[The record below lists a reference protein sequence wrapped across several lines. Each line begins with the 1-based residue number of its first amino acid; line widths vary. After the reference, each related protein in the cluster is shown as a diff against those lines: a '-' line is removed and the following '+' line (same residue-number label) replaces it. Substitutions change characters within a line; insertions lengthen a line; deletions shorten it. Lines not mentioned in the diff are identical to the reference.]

1 MSDLKIIAEELKRNR
16 TSIEQGHDKTSERLQ
31 ELTNLFGDFIKKSSM
46 TASDDLESKREKKN
60 DRSSLSK
67 IKEMGGSVISGG
79 KSALGGIGG
88 MLAGIT
94 GALGGLVKLVGG
106 SALVGLIGLTA
117 LNLIDADK
125 IKENV
130 TSLLSIGERYNENTI
145 KTLLSDGAVIVA
157 LKTLGT
163 ALVFFAAGSAVA
175 AGVNAGIEYFGQGDW
190 AETVKNNVTTLLS
203 IGERYNEGTL
213 KTLFSDG
220 AVIVAL
226 TGLGAGLL
234 YFGAGSAVAA
244 GVQKFSEPD
253 WANQVSENVITLLS
267 IPNNFTLGALEML
280 FDGAGVSAA
289 LVGLGVGLAVFG
301 AGGAAAGGALAV
313 GGKDFGKNIRE
324 NVNNLLSISDDA
336 GSNIGL
342 LLKGGTVVL
351 ALTGLGAGLAAFG
364 AGAVV
369 AGGADM
375 LADWFADGT
384 DWTLEVVKNVQ
395 NLLSIASL
403 ENVGADTAVFLK
415 TMTGIAAGLAVFSIG
430 ATVSGISNAL
440 SDWISPGEGRG
451 DWTLDT
457 KRRVNNILS
466 IVKENENLEQ
476 NANSFA
482 AAMSKIKDG
491 LNAFASGSFVGSLKN
506 AGASIV
512 NFFAGNDSPFENIRM
527 ISQEAQGLTVGADAV
542 DRLAISMGKLSDFEF
557 DGSKFKIKD
566 FADDLLE
573 AVPVI
578 EKSIMGGDIRGQRNK
593 VIGEFKG
600 LASSEIDYA
609 TAVKNIT
616 SLREALN
623 ENVSPSPN
631 PVDSSSIATDVADQL
646 KSILISI
653 PPDDTA
659 LKQLEVL
666 IDIQRQ
672 ISGGVVINNISDN
685 SSTSGGSTNVF
696 SGDSPVRTS
705 DILDDIS
712 FPQ

>member
-16 TSIEQGHDKTSERLQ
+16 TSIEQGHDQTSERLQ
-31 ELTNLFGDFIKKSSM
+31 ELNGLFSDFIKKSSM

-60 DRSSLSK
+60 DRSAFSK

-130 TSLLSIGERYNENTI
+130 TTLLSIGERYNENTL

-175 AGVNAGIEYFGQGDW
+175 AGVNAGIEYFGQGNW
-190 AETVKNNVTTLLS
+190 AEAVKTNVTTLLS

-244 GVQKFSEPD
+244 GVQKFSEPG
-253 WANQVSENVITLLS
+253 WANQISENVVTLLS

-336 GSNIGL
+336 GSKIGL
-342 LLKGGTVVL
+342 LLESGTVVA
-351 ALTGLGAGLAAFG
+351 ALTGVGIGLSAFG
-364 AGAVV
+364 AGAVI

-512 NFFAGNDSPFENIRM
+512 NFFSGNDSPFENIRM

-542 DRLAISMGKLSDFEF
+542 DRLAISMGKLSDFSF

-578 EKSIMGGDIRGQRNK
+578 EKSIMGGDIRGKRNK

-600 LASSEIDYA
+600 LASPEIDYT

>member
-130 TSLLSIGERYNENTI
+130 TTLLSIGERYNENTL

-336 GSNIGL
+336 GSNISL
-342 LLKGGTVVL
+342 LLKGGTIVL

>member
-130 TSLLSIGERYNENTI
+130 TTLLSIGERYNENTL

-203 IGERYNEGTL
+203 IGERYNESTL

-336 GSNIGL
+336 GSNISL
-342 LLKGGTVVL
+342 LLKGGTIVL

>member
-1 MSDLKIIAEELKRNR
+1 
-16 TSIEQGHDKTSERLQ
+16 
-31 ELTNLFGDFIKKSSM
+31 
-46 TASDDLESKREKKN
+46 
-60 DRSSLSK
+60 
-67 IKEMGGSVISGG
+67 
-79 KSALGGIGG
+79 
-88 MLAGIT
+88 
-94 GALGGLVKLVGG
+94 
-106 SALVGLIGLTA
+106 
-117 LNLIDADK
+117 
-125 IKENV
+125 
-130 TSLLSIGERYNENTI
+130 
-145 KTLLSDGAVIVA
+145 
-157 LKTLGT
+157 
-163 ALVFFAAGSAVA
+163 
-175 AGVNAGIEYFGQGDW
+175 
-190 AETVKNNVTTLLS
+190 
-203 IGERYNEGTL
+203 
-213 KTLFSDG
+213 
-220 AVIVAL
+220 
-226 TGLGAGLL
+226 
-234 YFGAGSAVAA
+234 
-244 GVQKFSEPD
+244 
-253 WANQVSENVITLLS
+253 
-267 IPNNFTLGALEML
+267 
-280 FDGAGVSAA
+280 
-289 LVGLGVGLAVFG
+289 
-301 AGGAAAGGALAV
+301 
-313 GGKDFGKNIRE
+313 
-324 NVNNLLSISDDA
+324 
-336 GSNIGL
+336 
-342 LLKGGTVVL
+342 
-351 ALTGLGAGLAAFG
+351 
-364 AGAVV
+364 
-369 AGGADM
+369 M

-512 NFFAGNDSPFENIRM
+512 NFFSGNDSPFENIRM

-542 DRLAISMGKLSDFEF
+542 DRLAISMGKLSDFSF

-578 EKSIMGGDIRGQRNK
+578 EKSIMGGDIRGKRNK

-600 LASSEIDYA
+600 LASPEIDYT

>member
-130 TSLLSIGERYNENTI
+130 TTLLSIGERYNENTL

>member
-130 TSLLSIGERYNENTI
+130 TTLLSIGERYNENTL

-203 IGERYNEGTL
+203 IGERYNESTL

-336 GSNIGL
+336 GSNISL
-342 LLKGGTVVL
+342 LLKGGTIVL

-403 ENVGADTAVFLK
+403 ENVGADSAVFLK

>member
-130 TSLLSIGERYNENTI
+130 TTLLSIGERYNENTL

-336 GSNIGL
+336 GSNISL

>member
-16 TSIEQGHDKTSERLQ
+16 TSIEQGHDQTSERLQ
-31 ELTNLFGDFIKKSSM
+31 ELNGLFSDFIKKSSM

-60 DRSSLSK
+60 DRSAFSK

-130 TSLLSIGERYNENTI
+130 TTLLSIGERYNENTL

-175 AGVNAGIEYFGQGDW
+175 AGVNAGIEYFGQGNW
-190 AETVKNNVTTLLS
+190 AEAVKTNVTTLLS

-213 KTLFSDG
+213 KTLFSDC

-244 GVQKFSEPD
+244 GVQKFSEPG
-253 WANQVSENVITLLS
+253 WANQISENVVTLLS

-336 GSNIGL
+336 GSKIGL
-342 LLKGGTVVL
+342 LLESGTVVA
-351 ALTGLGAGLAAFG
+351 ALTGLGMGLSAFG
-364 AGAVV
+364 AGAIL
-369 AGGADM
+369 ASGTDM

-512 NFFAGNDSPFENIRM
+512 NFFSGNDSPFENIRM

-542 DRLAISMGKLSDFEF
+542 DRLAISMGKLSDFSF

-578 EKSIMGGDIRGQRNK
+578 EKSIMGGDIRGKRNK

-600 LASSEIDYA
+600 LASPEIDYT

>member
-130 TSLLSIGERYNENTI
+130 TTLLSIGERYNENTL

-203 IGERYNEGTL
+203 IGERYNESTL

>member
-31 ELTNLFGDFIKKSSM
+31 ELTSLFGDFIKKSSM

-88 MLAGIT
+88 MLAGVT

-117 LNLIDADK
+117 LNFIDADK

-130 TSLLSIGERYNENTI
+130 TTLLSIGERYNEDTL

-163 ALVFFAAGSAVA
+163 ALVFFAAGSAAA

-203 IGERYNEGTL
+203 IGERYSDGSLLDSL
-213 KTLFSDG
+213 KTLLSDG

-226 TGLGAGLL
+226 KGLGLGLL
-234 YFGAGSAVAA
+234 FFGGGSAVAA

-280 FDGAGVSAA
+280 FDGVGVSAA
-289 LVGLGVGLAVFG
+289 LVGLGAGLAVFG

-415 TMTGIAAGLAVFSIG
+415 TMSGIAAGLAVFSIG

-457 KRRVNNILS
+457 KRRVINILS
-466 IVKENENLEQ
+466 IVKEDENLEQ
-476 NANSFA
+476 NANTFA
-482 AAMSKIKDG
+482 AAMNKIKDG
-491 LNAFASGSFVGSLKN
+491 LNSFSSGSFVSSLSN

-512 NFFAGNDSPFENIRM
+512 NFFAGNESPFDNIRM
-527 ISQEAQGLTVGADAV
+527 ISKEAAGLTVGADAI
-542 DRLAISMGKLSDFEF
+542 DRLTLSIDKLNALNF
-557 DGSKFKIKD
+557 DGSKLKMKE
-566 FADDLLE
+566 FAVDLAE
-573 AVPVI
+573 SVPVI
-578 EKSIMGGDIRGQRNK
+578 ESAIMGGKLNK
-593 VIGEFKG
+593 GLFSFLSNDVEFEG
-600 LASSEIDYA
+600 LASPNIDYN
-609 TAVKNIT
+609 TAAQNIT
-616 SLREALN
+616 KLR
-623 ENVSPSPN
+623 
-631 PVDSSSIATDVADQL
+631 
-646 KSILISI
+646 
-653 PPDDTA
+653 TA
-659 LKQLEVL
+659 FNDLSDMQGP
-666 IDIQRQ
+666 
-672 ISGGVVINNISDN
+672 GGGTTIVNNISDN
-685 SSTSGGSTNVF
+685 SSTAGGSTNVF
-696 SGDSPVRTS
+696 TGDSPVRTS